1 MASTTTPQASG
12 SSSTPLPLPSSTTS
26 PSTTSTTREDELPYP
41 SPSVENISGFPR
53 INTGYSPG
61 PPTNGSEYDTPA
73 YPYPN
78 SNTVTTSNSISSPKS
93 RTSEDP
99 FAAQRGGSG
108 TEVNP
113 FTFEAKDRKYDEDK
127 VEDEDEAPR
136 PERACEKTDR
146 RLSDESDTPKSPK
159 TPSRSQNPEGS
170 RLTTPRSRRSRDSH
184 VEKGHEHGEHHAT
197 FVEKGWARMTG
208 KRSSRVQKE

>member
-1 MASTTTPQASG
+1 MSSTSTPQAAA
-12 SSSTPLPLPSSTTS
+12 
-26 PSTTSTTREDELPYP
+26 TSTTREDDLPYP

-78 SNTVTTSNSISSPKS
+78 SDPVTTSNSMVSPKL

-108 TEVNP
+108 TEDNP
-113 FTFEAKDRKYDEDK
+113 FTFEAKDRKDN
-127 VEDEDEAPR
+127 EDEDEAPR
-136 PERACEKTDR
+136 PERACEETER
-146 RLSDESDTPKSPK
+146 RLSDESDTPKSPQ
-159 TPSRSQNPEGS
+159 TPSQSQNPRWSGLS
-170 RLTTPRSRRSRDSH
+170 TPRSRDSD
-184 VEKGHEHGEHHAT
+184 VEKGHENDSEHHAT
-197 FVEKGWARMTG
+197 FVKKGWARITG
-208 KRSSRVQKE
+208 KRTSRGGKE